1 MNTNGFRRFFFLAL
15 TGLFLSCGLYSS
27 TFAADFVSVK
37 KDGVNIR
44 SGPGTENPVVME
56 VFRGFPLQV
65 QETKGKWL
73 HVTDYEQDGG
83 WVSKDMID
91 NTQTVIVVSK
101 SSANMRQE
109 PNAKSA
115 KIADVEPG
123 VVLQLIDKKGDWRHV
138 KHSGGTSGW
147 LHQDLVWPK

>member
-1 MNTNGFRRFFFLAL
+1 MA
-15 TGLFLSCGLYSS
+15 GLLLSCGLCCSAL
-27 TFAADFVSVK
+27 AADYVSVK

-56 VFRGFPLQV
+56 VFRGYPLQI
-65 QETKGKWL
+65 QEVKGKWL
-73 HVTDYEQDGG
+73 RVTDYEKDSG
-83 WVSKDMID
+83 WISKDMTDDIE
-91 NTQTVIVVSK
+91 TVIVVSK

-109 PNAKSA
+109 PNKTSQ

-123 VVLQLIDKKGDWRHV
+123 VVLQLIGKKGDWRQV

>member
-1 MNTNGFRRFFFLAL
+1 MNKFHRSFPLVMA
-15 TGLFLSCGLYSS
+15 GLLLSCGLCCSAL
-27 TFAADFVSVK
+27 AADYVSVK

-56 VFRGFPLQV
+56 VFRGYPLQI
-65 QETKGKWL
+65 QEVKGKWL
-73 HVTDYEQDGG
+73 RVTDYEKDSG
-83 WVSKDMID
+83 WISKDMTDDIE
-91 NTQTVIVVSK
+91 TVIVVSK

-109 PNAKSA
+109 PNKTSQ

-123 VVLQLIDKKGDWRHV
+123 VVLQLIGKKGDWRQV